1 MKNLL
6 VALTMLATISTVFAT
21 DTKLGKPAKKAAKE
35 AKMQC
40 SKDEKPG
47 ASCCAKKAIT
57 AAIVLPPAPE
67 AAKK

>member
-40 SKDEKPG
+40 SKDGSP
-47 ASCCAKKAIT
+47 
-57 AAIVLPPAPE
+57 V
-67 AAKK
+67 